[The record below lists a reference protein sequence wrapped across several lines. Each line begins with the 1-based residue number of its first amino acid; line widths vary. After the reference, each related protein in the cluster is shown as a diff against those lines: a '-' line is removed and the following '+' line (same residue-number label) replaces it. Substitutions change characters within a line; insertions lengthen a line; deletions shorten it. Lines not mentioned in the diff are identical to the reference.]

1 VRLQS
6 GPWVGNL
13 HATVHDVD
21 HVFAGGLVPVGTAEV
36 LERGRL
42 SDHAPVRVSLA
53 AP

>member
-1 VRLQS
+1 MRLQP

-13 HATVHDVD
+13 HATVH
-21 HVFAGGLVPVGTAEV
+21 VFAGGLVPAGTAEV